1 MLILKIIFFLKKII
15 SIYLNMKGYL
25 KNNHNYKM
33 TEFYRSK
40 QNIEEFYINI
50 HCQPINPH

>member
-1 MLILKIIFFLKKII
+1 
-15 SIYLNMKGYL
+15 
-25 KNNHNYKM
+25 M

-50 HCQPINPH
+50 HCQPINPHLLGFIIFFFKKKTKKTLVFFHRM

>member
-1 MLILKIIFFLKKII
+1 
-15 SIYLNMKGYL
+15 MKGYL

-40 QNIEEFYINI
+40 QNMEEFYINI
-50 HCQPINPH
+50 HCQPINWVL